1 MFMKTQHHV
10 GQQDPGVVLAEPSE
24 WWDFASGMWHFHEG
38 ACRFGIL
45 VTHHEL
51 DFQEVSG
58 DVQQGVCQ

>member
-1 MFMKTQHHV
+1 MFINTQHHV

-51 DFQEVSG
+51 DFQEV
-58 DVQQGVCQ
+58 